1 MHNHFHLPRPRFEGN
16 WKSYKTSSR
25 ESAGTPCRR
34 RRNRP
39 GNAQANGPED
49 VQNAGKRRASFRVVS
64 PTEQAE
70 RVQPIPPISQAPGQ
84 RGHEL
89 CGSVLRKSATE
100 ESGVMADTE
109 TALKRTPLYETHLA
123 QGGKMVPFAAYEM
136 PVQFEGVKPEH
147 LWTRAHAG
155 LFDVSHMGP
164 CFLFLKEG
172 LGEAGTHEKIS
183 ALIEQLVPSNIA
195 SLKPGQGRLTVLLNE
210 TGGIL
215 DDLIITRMPDPALEG
230 MLYIVVN
237 GAVKHED
244 WALIE
249 RELGGEASLQHAD
262 DRILIAL
269 QGPEAEAVLTPH
281 FPEATALSFMR
292 CAYVQRDGE
301 KYMLSRCG
309 YTGEDGFEILAP
321 NNEIGQK
328 LVSDLL
334 ADPRVKPI
342 GLGARDSLRLEAGL
356 CLYGHD
362 MDATRTPVEA
372 DLTWAIQKSR
382 RTRAD
387 FPGADKILGQIEH
400 GTAQKRVG
408 IQPLGRAPAREGVEI
423 QIGGKRVGTV
433 TSGGFGPS
441 VEKPVAMGYVASEH
455 AASGTKI
462 DLIIRGKPHPAEV
475 CALPFVQPNYKR

>member
-1 MHNHFHLPRPRFEGN
+1 M
-16 WKSYKTSSR
+16 SD
-25 ESAGTPCRR
+25 
-34 RRNRP
+34 
-39 GNAQANGPED
+39 AN
-49 VQNAGKRRASFRVVS
+49 
-64 PTEQAE
+64 
-70 RVQPIPPISQAPGQ
+70 
-84 RGHEL
+84 
-89 CGSVLRKSATE
+89 
-100 ESGVMADTE
+100 E
-109 TALKRTPLYETHLA
+109 TLKRTPLYDTHIVH
-123 QGGKMVPFAAYEM
+123 GGKMVPFAGYDM

-172 LGEAGTHEKIS
+172 MGEADAHKKLS
-183 ALIEQLVPSNIA
+183 ALIERLVPSSIA
-195 SLKPGQGRLTVLLNE
+195 SLKPGQGRLTVLLNKD
-210 TGGIL
+210 GGIL
-215 DDLIITRMPDPALEG
+215 DDLIITRMPDPALDG

-237 GAVKHED
+237 GAVKHQD

-249 RELGGEASLQHAD
+249 QELGEVATLQRAD
-262 DRILIAL
+262 DRILLAL
-269 QGPEAEAVLTPH
+269 QGPEAEAVLTPY
-281 FPEATALSFMR
+281 FPECTDLAFMR

-321 NNEIGQK
+321 NNETGQK
-328 LVSDLL
+328 LVTDLL

-362 MDATRTPVEA
+362 MDASRTPVEA
-372 DLTWAIQKSR
+372 DLQWVIQKSR

-387 FPGADKILGQIEH
+387 FPGADKILSQIED
-400 GTAQKRVG
+400 GAPEKRVG

-423 QIGGKRVGTV
+423 QIGGERVGTV

-441 VEKPVAMGYVASEH
+441 VERPVAMGYVASEH
-455 AASGTKI
+455 AAPGTKI
-462 DLIIRGKPHPAEV
+462 DLIIRGKAHPAEV